1 VAFARQCDNNE
12 LMSSG
17 PNWPVIRDFGVID
30 IDWSNSKQEWINTD
44 PMTCEENLLKQA
56 QLIKAKNPLGKGQK
70 VWVYRNTVRQPQV
83 IAACSLGPAGFRHAR
98 VWTAAAVASAARY
111 YSHMS

>member
-1 VAFARQCDNNE
+1 
-12 LMSSG
+12 MSSG

-70 VWVYRNTVRQPQV
+70 VWVYRNT
-83 IAACSLGPAGFRHAR
+83 G
-98 VWTAAAVASAARY
+98 AAATSHRRMQSGPCWFSPRQSVDRCSRRKRSAVLLAY
-111 YSHMS
+111 VVKSSKS